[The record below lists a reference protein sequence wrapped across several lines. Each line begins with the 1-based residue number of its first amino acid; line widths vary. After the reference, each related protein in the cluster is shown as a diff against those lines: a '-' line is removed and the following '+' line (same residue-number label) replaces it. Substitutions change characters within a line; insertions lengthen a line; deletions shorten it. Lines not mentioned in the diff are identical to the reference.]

1 MTAPTGVIR
10 IVMVDDMTVMRQGLR
25 LLLEAGADL
34 QVVGEAEDA
43 ERALKLVQG
52 LSPHVV
58 VTETR
63 GRALDGLA
71 LCRSLRLHY
80 PQVGVAFFTSQEG
93 PGYFFE
99 ALRCGCHAYIPK
111 SAQPAELVSGIRSAA
126 RLQGY
131 IHPLVGGWLMQD
143 FASRSARSRSG
154 QTKELSPRDLQVLEM
169 VSQGLTNP
177 QMAQFLMVSVNTVRR
192 HRARLM
198 RKVGAHQV
206 GGLIRFALDQGLLKA

>member
-10 IVMVDDMTVMRQGLR
+10 IVIVDDMTIMRQGLR
-25 LLLEAGADL
+25 LLLEAEEDL

-43 ERALKLVQG
+43 ERALQLVQG

-58 VTETR
+58 VMEVK
-63 GRALDGLA
+63 GRALDGLS
-71 LCRSLRLHY
+71 LCRSLRQHN
-80 PQVGVAFFTSQEG
+80 PQVGVAILTSQDG

-111 SAQPAELVSGIRSAA
+111 SAQHAEVVSGIRSAA

-143 FASRSARSRSG
+143 FASRSARPRSG

-177 QMAQFLMVSVNTVRR
+177 QMAQFLRVSVNTVRR

-198 RKVGAHQV
+198 RKVGVRQV
-206 GGLIRFALDQGLLKA
+206 GGLIRFALNQGLLKV